1 MPRTIELKVY
11 SIDELK
17 GTAKERARDWARKHK
32 FDYEWYD
39 FVFDD
44 FEEVCKIAG
53 VEIDRD
59 TPDAS
64 SNTGGQRRIFFRGF
78 YSQGDGA
85 SFEGSYAAAEGA
97 PRKIRA
103 ERPTETVLH
112 EIVDRLEA
120 VQEDNAREITAQ
132 IKQRS
137 QGGSYVHEHTMEIEV
152 ERDNALG
159 RELAQGADD
168 VVIEEMRNLARW
180 LYRALEQSYDEMTTD
195 EAIDEDIRT
204 NEWMFTAHGEF
215 VADAR

>member
-17 GTAKERARDWARKHK
+17 GTAKERARDWARAHV

-44 FEEVCKIAG
+44 FEEVCEIAG

-59 TPDAS
+59 THDAS
-64 SNTGGQRRIFFRGF
+64 SKKEQRRIFFRGF

-103 ERPTETVLH
+103 ERPRETVLH

-120 VQEDNAREITAQ
+120 VQEENAREIVAQ

-137 QGGSYVHEHTMEIEV
+137 KGGNYVHEHTMEIEV
-152 ERDNALG
+152 ERDNAQG
-159 RELAQGADD
+159 REPAQGAED
-168 VVIEEMRNLARW
+168 VVIEQMRNLARW
-180 LYRALEQSYDEMTTD
+180 LYRTLEQSYDAMTTD

-204 NEWMFTAHGEF
+204 NEWMFTADGKF
-215 VADAR
+215 VAEAR